1 MKNNLGMSLLL
12 VLMMLLTI
20 FGILYVCF
28 GSVGKSSADL
38 PRMEPLT
45 ATFTSDGDS
54 IKAYVLVDPDT
65 GIQYLVSDHGGVTPR
80 LKD

>member
-12 VLMMLLTI
+12 VLMMALTLA
-20 FGILYVCF
+20 GVVYVCL
-28 GSVGKSSADL
+28 GSIGRSSAEL

-45 ATFTSDGDS
+45 ATFTAEGDS

-65 GIQYLVSDHGGVTPR
+65 GIQYLVSDHGGITLR
-80 LKD
+80 Q

>member
-28 GSVGKSSADL
+28 GSVGKSSAGL

-65 GIQYLVSDHGGVTPR
+65 SIQYLVSDHGGVTPR
-80 LKD
+80 LKN